1 MKLQKIVSSEVFGHT
16 WRPSFDAVKCNCE
29 YHRVL
34 FLQFID
40 KLMQAHLP
48 VEQTARSVTPLPPVL
63 ESYVLC

>member
-16 WRPSFDAVKCNCE
+16 WRPSFDAVKLNCE
-29 YHRVL
+29 YHPLL

-48 VEQTARSVTPLPPVL
+48 VEQTARSVTPHPPVL